1 MKIYMVALTS
11 HHALLYADITA
22 LEVSKY
28 SEKLRTSCS
37 CVIKTIEPRASAT
50 VDDLKNVVLRIN
62 NLEEERNISPWDD
75 ENIPEEIV
83 STKPNLG

>member
-1 MKIYMVALTS
+1 MSFVCIEIS
-11 HHALLYADITA
+11 A

-37 CVIKTIEPRASAT
+37 CVIKTMEPRASAT
-50 VDDLKNVVLRIN
+50 VDDLKNVLLKIN
-62 NLEEERNISPWDD
+62 ILEGERSICPWDD

-83 STKPNLG
+83 TTQPNPG

>member
-1 MKIYMVALTS
+1 MCVALTIVFP
-11 HHALLYADITA
+11 DITA

-28 SEKLRTSCS
+28 SEKLRTSHS

-50 VDDLKNVVLRIN
+50 LDDLKNIVSKIN
-62 NLEEERNISPWDD
+62 MLEEQGNISPWDD

-83 STKPNLG
+83 STKPKPG